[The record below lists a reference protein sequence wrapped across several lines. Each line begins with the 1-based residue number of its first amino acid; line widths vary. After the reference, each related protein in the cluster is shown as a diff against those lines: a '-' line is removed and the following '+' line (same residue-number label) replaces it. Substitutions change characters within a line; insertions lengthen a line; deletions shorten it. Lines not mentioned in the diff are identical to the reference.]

1 MQNLTLNTP
10 STQFARFFLIGIRI
24 NHGGTPMH
32 NDTIKATEEIV
43 SCSDNGQHPLVY
55 ISLKT
60 GSGQCQYCGQ
70 KFVRISK
77 SGAAEKVA
85 A

>member
-1 MQNLTLNTP
+1 MY
-10 STQFARFFLIGIRI
+10 
-24 NHGGTPMH
+24 GGTPMR

-60 GSGQCQYCGQ
+60 GSGQCQYCSQ

-77 SGAAEKVA
+77 PETTEKVA

>member
-1 MQNLTLNTP
+1 MSQ
-10 STQFARFFLIGIRI
+10 I
-24 NHGGTPMH
+24 
-32 NDTIKATEEIV
+32 TIKSTEEIV

-70 KFVRISK
+70 KFVRVSDQDTAK
-77 SGAAEKVA
+77 KLAA
-85 A
+85 